1 MSIMSEAGPSSAEA
15 LPRKHLEERIIQL
28 SSQIAGALCELSVLI
43 GEFDAVNG
51 WGAWGPSTN

>member
-1 MSIMSEAGPSSAEA
+1 MSEAGPSSAEA